1 MAAGLADTRAAA
13 ISGITEATLRGWLAL
28 LRQPHRLVGP
38 EVEALLALHDRLP
51 PTPSDLSIGQAA
63 AELFTETIEGLDP
76 GEEADADER
85 LPYLVLKTGFLD
97 GAKLWQAANLLG
109 ISERQ
114 TSRERTRAIRLLRAE
129 LLTPSR
135 LGGAQFRPEPV
146 PAIQGFLAR
155 PSLARTLRALLEQ
168 SRLVWVHGPAGA
180 GKTSLVAD
188 LATAV
193 SEHTP
198 TWWYR
203 FRIGLNDSIEALLF
217 ELGEYLRS
225 RNRPELALYI
235 AEALPTPDHAL
246 GTRLALKGLAGSA
259 HLLVLDDF
267 HVVDDNP
274 AVASFLEEA
283 VARLP
288 ALRAIALG
296 RHRNPRSTT
305 GATLEIPPFTRSE
318 TGALLGLLGIDATP
332 QMADSI
338 HDRTEGI
345 PHLIKLAAAW
355 LKTTSAEETGD
366 ELHALNDREETQ
378 DFLLDT
384 ITELMGPDDRTIL
397 DAASVFRDRFTDD
410 ALAFVA
416 DRTRGE
422 IQDASSRFV
431 RAYVA
436 TRSRG
441 GDVAF
446 FHNSVRDYLY
456 NRIDAA
462 RRAELHQRAAAWYR
476 RKDNRK
482 EATYHEQRASSKP

>member
-1 MAAGLADTRAAA
+1 MAATTDTRTAA
-13 ISGITEATLRGWLAL
+13 ISGVTEQKLRGWLAL
-28 LRQPHRLVGP
+28 VRQPHRLEGP
-38 EVEALLALHDRLP
+38 DLEALLALHGRVP
-51 PTPSDLSIGQAA
+51 AARSDLSVGQAA
-63 AELFTETIEGLDP
+63 AELFTETIEAMDP
-76 GEEADADER
+76 GDDKESEER
-85 LPYLVLKTGFLD
+85 LPYLVLKTCFLD
-97 GAKLWQAANLLG
+97 GAKLWQAANMLG

-114 TSRERTRAIRLLRAE
+114 TTRERTRSIRLLRAE

-135 LGGAQFRPEPV
+135 LGGTQFQPEPV

-155 PSLARTLRALLEQ
+155 PSLARTLQSLLEQ
-168 SRLVWVHGPAGA
+168 SRLIWVHGPAGA
-180 GKTSLVAD
+180 GKSSLVAD
-188 LATAV
+188 LATRV

-203 FRIGLNDSIEALLF
+203 FRIGLNDSVEAMLF

-235 AEALPTPDHAL
+235 AKALPSPSHAL
-246 GTRLALKGLAGSA
+246 GTRLALKGLSGPA

-274 AVASFLEEA
+274 AIATFLEEA

-288 ALRAIALG
+288 ALRVVAVG
-296 RHRNPRSTT
+296 RHRNPQSTS
-305 GATLEIPPFTRSE
+305 GATLEIPAFTRSE
-318 TGALLGLLGIDATP
+318 TGALLGLLGIDASP
-332 QMADSI
+332 HIADSVQ
-338 HDRTEGI
+338 DGTEGI

-355 LKTTSAEETGD
+355 LKTTSADETGD
-366 ELHALNDREETQ
+366 ELQALNDREEVQ
-378 DFLLDT
+378 EFLLDT
-384 ITELMGPDDRTIL
+384 ITELMGRDDRTVL

-446 FHNSVRDYLY
+446 FHTSVRDYLY
-456 NRIDAA
+456 NRIDVV
-462 RRAELHQRAAAWYR
+462 RRAEFHQRAAHWYR
-476 RKDNRK
+476 RNDNRK
-482 EATYHEQRASSKP
+482 EAAYHQQQSDTKP